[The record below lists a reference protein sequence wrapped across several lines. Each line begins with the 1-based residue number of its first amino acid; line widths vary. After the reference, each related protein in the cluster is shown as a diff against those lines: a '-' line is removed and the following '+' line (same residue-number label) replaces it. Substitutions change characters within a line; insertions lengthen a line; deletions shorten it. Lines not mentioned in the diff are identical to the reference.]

1 MQTSRDIAFDA
12 LRKVHDE
19 LAYSNLV
26 VPKLLRRYQPDARDS
41 GFITELVLGTLRH
54 RGTYDA
60 VIQALS
66 NRDLRRLDPAVL
78 DVLRLGLHQLL
89 TMRVA
94 THAAVTTS
102 VDLTRSRIGHKPA
115 GFVNAVLRRAAER
128 TRESWIDELTSQ
140 MDRLHADEISYSHPA
155 WIISELDRA
164 LDHDT
169 EQLRELMA
177 RNNVA
182 PPVTLIARPGLCDL
196 DELPGEPGVIS
207 HYAKRMHSGDPGGI
221 KAVRDGRAGVQDEGS
236 QAVVLALAEAR
247 VDGAGTGERWLD
259 VCAGPGGKA
268 AFLGALAAQRGATLT
283 ANEIQP
289 HRAELV
295 RKTLSQLPDVVVTEH
310 DGRDGP
316 WAAGTFDRVLLDAP
330 CTGLGALRRRP
341 ELRWRRTRRDLEDLV
356 GLQRELLARAIE
368 LTRPGGVIAYATC
381 SPLIA
386 ETDDIV
392 DASSGASVDDVLRW
406 WPHIHDTDAMYLAML
421 RRQ

>member
-1 MQTSRDIAFDA
+1 RDIAFDA

-26 VPKLLRRYQPDARDS
+26 VPKLLRRYQPDTRDS

-66 NRDLRRLDPAVL
+66 NRDLQRLDPAVL

-94 THAAVTTS
+94 AHAAVTTS

-140 MDRLHADEISYSHPA
+140 MDRLHAAEISYSHPA

-164 LDHDT
+164 LEHDT
-169 EQLRELMA
+169 DQLRALMA

-182 PPVTLIARPGLCDL
+182 PRVTLIARPGLCDL

-207 HYAKRMHSGDPGGI
+207 QYAKRMHSGGPGGI

-236 QAVVLALAEAR
+236 QAVVLALAE
-247 VDGAGTGERWLD
+247 D
-259 VCAGPGGKA
+259 
-268 AFLGALAAQRGATLT
+268 
-283 ANEIQP
+283 
-289 HRAELV
+289 
-295 RKTLSQLPDVVVTEH
+295 RKS
-310 DGRDGP
+310 
-316 WAAGTFDRVLLDAP
+316 
-330 CTGLGALRRRP
+330 
-341 ELRWRRTRRDLEDLV
+341 TRLNSSHV
-356 GLQRELLARAIE
+356 SIS
-368 LTRPGGVIAYATC
+368 YAVFC
-381 SPLIA
+381 LIK
-386 ETDDIV
+386 
-392 DASSGASVDDVLRW
+392 
-406 WPHIHDTDAMYLAML
+406 
-421 RRQ
+421 